1 LCSRLAKIAGGSM
14 PTDVLGPLER
24 KVMVRLW
31 AAGPST
37 VAEVVAVLNEGSATP
52 LAYTTVMT
60 ILARL
65 FEKGF
70 VGRAKDGRG
79 FRYTAAADESELEAA
94 AAKRDVRQLIERY
107 GSSTV
112 ATFAADLAGADPE
125 LVRRLREMADTP
137 EGGERR

>member
-1 LCSRLAKIAGGSM
+1 MSGGFV

-24 KVMVRLW
+24 KVMVQLW

-37 VAEVVAVLNEGSATP
+37 VTEVAAALNDAAATP

-70 VGRAKDGRG
+70 VSRTKDGRG
-79 FRYTAAADESELEAA
+79 FRYTAAADESSLEAA
-94 AAKRDVRQLIERY
+94 AAKRDLRQLIERY
-107 GSSTV
+107 GSTTV
-112 ATFAADLAGADPE
+112 ASFAADLAGADPE
-125 LVRRLREMADTP
+125 LVRRLREMA
-137 EGGERR
+137 EGADGVEQP

>member
-1 LCSRLAKIAGGSM
+1 M

-24 KVMVRLW
+24 RVMDQLW

-37 VAEVVAVLNEGSATP
+37 VAEVVAALNDGAPSR

-65 FEKGF
+65 FEKGLAS
-70 VGRAKDGRG
+70 RAKEGRG
-79 FRYTAAADESELEAA
+79 FRYAAALDESELESAA
-94 AAKRDVRQLIERY
+94 ARRDIRQLIERY
-107 GSSTV
+107 GSATV

-125 LVRRLREMADTP
+125 LVRRLREMAHAAED
-137 EGGERR
+137 GERR

>member
-1 LCSRLAKIAGGSM
+1 M

-37 VAEVVAVLNEGSATP
+37 VAEVVAALNDGPSAP

-60 ILARL
+60 ILSRL

-70 VGRAKDGRG
+70 VTRARDGRA

-94 AAKRDVRQLIERY
+94 AARRDVRQLIERY
-107 GSSTV
+107 GPTTV

-125 LVRRLREMADTP
+125 LVRRLREMADAAD
-137 EGGERR
+137 GGDRR

>member
-1 LCSRLAKIAGGSM
+1 V

-24 KVMVRLW
+24 KVMAQLW

-37 VAEVVAVLNEGSATP
+37 VAEVAAALNDGATAP

-70 VGRAKDGRG
+70 VSRTKDGRG
-79 FRYTAAADESELEAA
+79 FRYTAAAEESGLEAA
-94 AAKRDVRQLIERY
+94 AAKRDLRQLIERY
-107 GSSTV
+107 GSTTV
-112 ATFAADLAGADPE
+112 ASFAADLAGADPE
-125 LVRRLREMADTP
+125 LVRRLREMADPT
-137 EGGERR
+137 EGEEQQ

>member
-1 LCSRLAKIAGGSM
+1 M
-14 PTDVLGPLER
+14 PIDVLGPLER

-37 VAEVVAVLNEGSATP
+37 VADVVAALNEGAAAP

-70 VGRAKDGRG
+70 VDRVKEGRG
-79 FRYTAAADESELEAA
+79 FRYRAAVDESAVEAA
-94 AAKRDVRQLIERY
+94 AARRDVRQLIERY
-107 GSSTV
+107 GSATV

-125 LVRRLREMADTP
+125 LVRRLREIAQA
-137 EGGERR
+137 GEVAEDAGDGDRR

>member
-1 LCSRLAKIAGGSM
+1 M

-24 KVMVRLW
+24 KVMARLW

-37 VAEVVAVLNEGSATP
+37 VAEVVAALNDGSSAP

-70 VGRAKDGRG
+70 VSRAKNGRG
-79 FRYTAAADESELEAA
+79 FRYTAAADESELQAA

-107 GSSTV
+107 GSTTV
-112 ATFAADLAGADPE
+112 ATFAADLAGADAE
-125 LVRRLREMADTP
+125 LVRRLREMADDTD
-137 EGGERR
+137 GGERR

>member
-1 LCSRLAKIAGGSM
+1 M

-37 VAEVVAVLNEGSATP
+37 VAEVVAALNDASASP

-70 VGRAKDGRG
+70 VSRAKDGRG
-79 FRYTAAADESELEAA
+79 FRYTAAAEEAELESA

-125 LVRRLREMADTP
+125 LVGRLRELTDTA
-137 EGGERR
+137 EGGDRR

>member
-1 LCSRLAKIAGGSM
+1 M

-31 AAGPST
+31 AGGPST
-37 VAEVVAVLNEGSATP
+37 VAEVVAALNDGSASP

-70 VGRAKDGRG
+70 VSRAKDGRG
-79 FRYTAAADESELEAA
+79 FRYTAVADESELEAA

-107 GSSTV
+107 GPTTV

-125 LVRRLREMADTP
+125 LVRRLGELAETT
-137 EGGERR
+137 EGGEPR

>member
-1 LCSRLAKIAGGSM
+1 M

-37 VAEVVAVLNEGSATP
+37 VAEVAAALNEGSDSP

-70 VGRAKDGRG
+70 VGRTKEGRG
-79 FRYTAAADESELEAA
+79 YRYTTAADESELEAA
-94 AAKRDVRQLIERY
+94 AAKRDLRQLFERY
-107 GSSTV
+107 GSTTV

-125 LVRRLREMADTP
+125 LVRRLREMVDAAD
-137 EGGERR
+137 GGDRR